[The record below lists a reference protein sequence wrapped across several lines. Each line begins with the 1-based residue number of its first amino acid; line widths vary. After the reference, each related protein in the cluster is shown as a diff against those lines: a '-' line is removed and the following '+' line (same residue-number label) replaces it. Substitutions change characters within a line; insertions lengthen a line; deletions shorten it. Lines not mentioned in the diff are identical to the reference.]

1 MEPLISIALC
11 TYNGANFLPQ
21 QLDSILNQTYKH
33 IELVVVDDGSSDGT
47 KEILKQYAAKY
58 EHIKLYSNKKNIGFN
73 ANFQKAISYCSGDFI
88 AISDQ
93 DDIWLENKLEL
104 LYQNIGNNWLIFS
117 NSSFINEEEKIIS
130 GQILNENFSLKD
142 KTYKSLL
149 FSNFVTGHT
158 SLFSKEFTP
167 FLFPISNEGFYD
179 WWMGFVAIYHKKITY
194 LGQKLT
200 LHRIHSNSVMYR
212 DEKTKSLEG
221 RGERYREIIDNL
233 AITKNYK
240 DLCKNDEIL
249 IYKLFKAYS
258 RLNFF
263 DKIFLVKMFFKNYP
277 VLFPDLKPR
286 YGLSR
291 LNYALKL
298 VRKTY

>member
-11 TYNGANFLPQ
+11 TYNGAKFLPQ

-47 KEILKQYAAKY
+47 KDILRQYAAKH
-58 EHIKLYSNKKNIGFN
+58 EQIKLHFNEKNIGFN

-93 DDIWLENKLEL
+93 DDIWLENKLDL
-104 LYQNIGNNWLIFS
+104 LSQNIGDNWLIFS
-117 NSSFINEEEKIIS
+117 NSSFINEQGEIII
-130 GQILNENFSLKD
+130 GQILSEDFSLKD

-158 SLFSKEFTP
+158 SLFSKKFIP
-167 FLFPISNEGFYD
+167 FFFPIPNEGFYD
-179 WWMGFVAIYHKKITY
+179 WWMGFVATYHKKITY

-200 LHRIHSNSVMYR
+200 LHRIHSNSVMY
-212 DEKTKSLEG
+212 SLEG
-221 RGERYREIIDNL
+221 RAERYKEIIDNL
-233 AITKNYK
+233 AITKTYK
-240 DLCKNDEIL
+240 DLGKNDEIL

-263 DKIFLVKMFFKNYP
+263 DKLFLVKMFFKNYP

>member
-11 TYNGANFLPQ
+11 TYNGANYLPQ
-21 QLDSILNQTYKH
+21 QLDSILNQTYKN
-33 IELVVVDDGSSDGT
+33 IELIVVDDGSTDGT
-47 KEILKQYAAKY
+47 KEILEEYANQYK
-58 EHIKLYSNKKNIGFN
+58 EIKLYFNERNIGFN
-73 ANFQKAISYCSGDFI
+73 SNFERAISLCSGKFI

-93 DDIWLENKLEL
+93 DDIWKKNKLEL
-104 LYQNIGNNWLIFS
+104 LHENITDNWLIFS
-117 NSSFINEEEKIIS
+117 NSSFIDETGKIIN
-130 GQILNENFSLKD
+130 GQILDKNFSLDGKD
-142 KTYKSLL
+142 FKSLL

-158 SLFSKEFTP
+158 ALFSKEFIP
-167 FLFPISNEGFYD
+167 FLLPIPHQGFYD

-194 LGQKLT
+194 LNQVLT
-200 LHRIHSNSVMYR
+200 FHRIHSSSVMYR
-212 DEKTKSLEG
+212 DETAKTTQG
-221 RGERYREIIDNL
+221 RDERYKEIIDNL

-240 DLCKNDEIL
+240 NLCKNDEIL

-258 RLNFF
+258 RLNFL
-263 DKIFLVKMFFKNYP
+263 DKIFLIRIFFNNYP

-286 YGLSR
+286 NGLSR

>member
-11 TYNGANFLPQ
+11 TYNGANFLQQ

-33 IELVVVDDGSSDGT
+33 IELVIVDDGSSDGT
-47 KEILKQYAAKY
+47 KDILKQYAAKY
-58 EHIKLYSNKKNIGFN
+58 EQIKLYFNETNIGFN
-73 ANFQKAISYCSGDFI
+73 ANFQKAISFCSGDFI

-93 DDIWLENKLEL
+93 DDIWLEHKLAL
-104 LYQNIGNNWLIFS
+104 LYQNIGDNWLIFS
-117 NSSFINEEEKIIS
+117 NSSFINEEEKIIN
-130 GQILNENFSLKD
+130 GQILNENFTLKN
-142 KTYKSLL
+142 KNYKSLL

-158 SLFSKEFTP
+158 TLFSKKFLP
-167 FLFPISNEGFYD
+167 FLFPIPNVGFYD
-179 WWMGFVAIYHKKITY
+179 WWMGFVATYHKKITY
-194 LGQKLT
+194 LGEKLT
-200 LHRIHSNSVMYR
+200 LHRIHSNSVMYA
-212 DEKTKSLEG
+212 LEG
-221 RGERYREIIDNL
+221 RAERYKEIIDNL

-240 DLCKNDEIL
+240 ELDKNDEIL
-249 IYKLFKAYS
+249 ISRLFRAYS

-263 DKIFLVKMFFKNYP
+263 DKLFLIKMFFQNYP

>member
-33 IELVVVDDGSSDGT
+33 IELVIVDDGSSDGT
-47 KEILKQYAAKY
+47 KDLLKQYAAKY
-58 EHIKLYSNKKNIGFN
+58 GQIKLYFNEKNIGFN

-104 LYQNIGNNWLIFS
+104 LYRNIGDNWLIFS
-117 NSSFINEEEKIIS
+117 NSSFINEHGEIIG
-130 GQILNENFSLKD
+130 GQILNETFSLKD
-142 KTYKSLL
+142 KTFKSLL

-158 SLFSKEFTP
+158 SLFSKKFTP
-167 FLFPISNEGFYD
+167 FFFPIPNQGFYD
-179 WWMGFVAIYHKKITY
+179 WWMGFVAIYHQKITY
-194 LGQKLT
+194 LAEKLT
-200 LHRIHSNSVMYR
+200 LHRIHSNSVMYTL
-212 DEKTKSLEG
+212 KG
-221 RGERYREIIDNL
+221 REERYKEIIDNL
-233 AITKNYK
+233 ATTKNYK
-240 DLCKNDEIL
+240 DLGKNDEIL
-249 IYKLFKAYS
+249 IYRLFKAYS

-263 DKIFLVKMFFKNYP
+263 DKIFLINMFFKNYP